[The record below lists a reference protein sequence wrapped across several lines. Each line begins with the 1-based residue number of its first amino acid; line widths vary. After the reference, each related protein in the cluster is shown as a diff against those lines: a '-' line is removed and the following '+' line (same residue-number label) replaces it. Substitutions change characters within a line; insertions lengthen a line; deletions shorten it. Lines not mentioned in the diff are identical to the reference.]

1 MKKKVN
7 ACVELL
13 RRFPKYKIVLTGH
26 TCDLG
31 TPESNMQLSMRRALV
46 LKNELVIRGISESRI
61 ITKWVGDN
69 EPVAPNDTEEN
80 CSKNRCV
87 TLEVAD

>member
-1 MKKKVN
+1 LKKKVN

-80 CSKNRCV
+80 RSKNRCV